1 MAQSQAGQ
9 TRKDPPSGQLP
20 GEGFFL
26 WICGLYA
33 LFEMRRN
40 FGGDIDR
47 GLSCQYCLFVARW
60 ISSQEE
66 AAHKMPQKERQMR
79 EEYDFSHGIKNPY
92 LGQQKTSV
100 TITVDRETMD
110 YFRRLSAETGISCRT
125 LMGSYLADC
134 AARRRPVP
142 SCTANAD
149 SL

>member
-1 MAQSQAGQ
+1 
-9 TRKDPPSGQLP
+9 
-20 GEGFFL
+20 
-26 WICGLYA
+26 
-33 LFEMRRN
+33 
-40 FGGDIDR
+40 
-47 GLSCQYCLFVARW
+47 
-60 ISSQEE
+60 
-66 AAHKMPQKERQMR
+66 MR

-125 LMGSYLADC
+125 LMGSYSYLADC